1 MLSEV
6 QFKQLKKKLLQ
17 QFAEDPTLLMSPGH
31 HVRQIRVPG
40 DIIIGGVFPV
50 HTKSV
55 AVDHPCGVI
64 AETR

>member
-1 MLSEV
+1 
-6 QFKQLKKKLLQ
+6 
-17 QFAEDPTLLMSPGH
+17 MSPGH